1 MTSPANPLVTLM
13 TIIPL
18 MVTRVQNV
26 IAAGPLASNDI
37 GSLNRIS
44 LHMADTV
51 ALVRALIIRL
61 RAIVL
66 PRFAIAFICQLV
78 GMFAFFP
85 DIVTPAHAQQTPPA
99 AIAVGTVVA
108 ERRAI
113 ARSGELVGRVE
124 AVQRVEVRARVTGY
138 LEEVL
143 FKEGELI
150 KEGTPL
156 YRIEK
161 GLFDAAVTA
170 AEAAVE
176 RSKAAKTLTEL
187 QLQRAQELLNT
198 NSGTVVARDKAAA
211 DDQQAQAQVMAEQAN
226 LATAKINLGYTDIV
240 APITG
245 KVGKTNITKGNVVDP
260 GSGVLTNI
268 VSQDPM
274 YVSFPV
280 SQREYIAARER
291 NANVDRIKARIRF
304 SDGKTYGEVGE
315 INFVDVSVNRSTD
328 TILVRAT
335 IPNPA
340 GVLIDGQLVQVMLES
355 GTAEER
361 ILVPQAALIAD
372 QAGVY
377 VFVVEDGKAVIKRLK
392 IGVDVGAD
400 VVVDQGLNGGEQVIV
415 QGLQAAR
422 PGAPVQAT
430 PMPATINRS

>member
-1 MTSPANPLVTLM
+1 MNCF
-13 TIIPL
+13 
-18 MVTRVQNV
+18 V
-26 IAAGPLASNDI
+26 IAVMC
-37 GSLNRIS
+37 
-44 LHMADTV
+44 H
-51 ALVRALIIRL
+51 LVGT
-61 RAIVL
+61 
-66 PRFAIAFICQLV
+66 FAIFLYI
-78 GMFAFFP
+78 
-85 DIVTPAHAQQTPPA
+85 ITSAHAQQTPPT
-99 AIAVGTVVA
+99 AIAVGTVAA
-108 ERRAI
+108 ERKAI
-113 ARSGELVGRVE
+113 ARSGEFVGRVE

-143 FKEGELI
+143 FKEGDLI

-161 GLFDAAVTA
+161 GLFEAAVTA

-176 RSKAAKTLTEL
+176 RSKAAKILTEL
-187 QLQRAQELLNT
+187 QLQRAQELLDK
-198 NSGTVVARDKAAA
+198 NSGTVVARDQAVA
-211 DDQQAQAQVMAEQAN
+211 DDEQAKAQVMGDQAN

-260 GSGVLTNI
+260 NSGVLTVI

-280 SQREYIAARER
+280 SQREYLAARER

-335 IPNPA
+335 LPNPA
-340 GVLIDGQLVQVMLES
+340 GVLIDGQLVQVVLDS
-355 GTAEER
+355 GTAEEKV
-361 ILVPQAALIAD
+361 LVPQAALIAD
-372 QAGVY
+372 QAGIY
-377 VFVVEDGKAVIKRLK
+377 VFVVEDGKAVVKRLK
-392 IGVDVGAD
+392 IGAEVGAD

-430 PMPATINRS
+430 PLPKTINRS